1 MTKSTWSVHAKNL
14 PEHARNP
21 IHTDEGGRA
30 AGFDG
35 ALVAGVTVYAYLTN
49 PVLTLWGIDWLRK
62 GSSVVEFKS
71 PVLADDLVEC
81 VTLLDGT
88 SLNINATVNDEVRA
102 HCTAYMNM
110 PNSGNLS
117 ISSGEL
123 LKSEEIHL
131 INEWENYGERAGD
144 NQEIYSERGLIH
156 PAVWPALAN
165 HIVEKNLV
173 DGPWIHTR
181 SKIFHHELVEIGST
195 ANIESQVV
203 NRFAT
208 RTGDRAVINIS
219 IKINGKKAISLEH
232 EALVSLNLKS

>member
-1 MTKSTWSVHAKNL
+1 MTKSSWSVHAKNL

-71 PVLADDLVEC
+71 PVLADELVEC

-88 SLNINATVNDEVRA
+88 SLNVNATVNDEVRA

-117 ISSGEL
+117 IPSGCL
-123 LKSEEIHL
+123 LYTSP
-131 INEWENYGERAGD
+131 RPRD
-144 NQEIYSERGLIH
+144 S
-156 PAVWPALAN
+156 
-165 HIVEKNLV
+165 
-173 DGPWIHTR
+173 
-181 SKIFHHELVEIGST
+181 
-195 ANIESQVV
+195 
-203 NRFAT
+203 
-208 RTGDRAVINIS
+208 
-219 IKINGKKAISLEH
+219 
-232 EALVSLNLKS
+232 

>member
-1 MTKSTWSVHAKNL
+1 MTDSTWSVHARNL

-35 ALVAGVTVYAYLTN
+35 ALVAGVTIYAYLTN
-49 PVLTLWGIDWLRK
+49 PVLTLWGIDWLRE
-62 GSSVVEFKS
+62 GSSLVEFKS
-71 PVLADDLVEC
+71 PVLANDLVEC
-81 VTLLDGT
+81 VTILDKA
-88 SLNINATVNDEVRA
+88 SLNINATVDGEVRA
-102 HCTAYMNM
+102 HCTAYMNK
-110 PNSGNLS
+110 PYLGNFS
-117 ISSGEL
+117 ASSGEL
-123 LKSEEIHL
+123 LESEEIHL
-131 INEWENYGERAGD
+131 INEWANYGERAGD

-165 HIVEKNLV
+165 HIIEKNLV

-203 NRFAT
+203 NRFAS
-208 RTGDRAVINIS
+208 RAGSRAVINIS